1 MEMLIIL
8 FILAISEKNAE
19 FKETLKSVLAFYREN
34 RELLIMLAGTS
45 NAAPPVSAEAET
57 GGAEKISPEFGG
69 DHMKILELFLQ
80 QNKS

>member
-34 RELLIMLAGTS
+34 RELLIALAGAS
-45 NAAPPVSAEAET
+45 NAAPPVCAET
-57 GGAEKISPEFGG
+57 GGAEKISHDFGG

-80 QNKS
+80 QTKS